1 VSRVQISKNCA
12 SDGCFFHRQLRY
24 EISEKIAKADFLFK
38 IGHAAQFSLRLGAK
52 RNEATYLVGSV
63 TLFG

>member
-1 VSRVQISKNCA
+1 MDV
-12 SDGCFFHRQLRY
+12 FF
-24 EISEKIAKADFLFK
+24 IGNWAMKSAKKLLKRIFLFE